1 MTDNRNEDESGWA
14 PSVAD
19 EAAAAARSSSA
30 RRPLSSAR
38 VLGFTIDPR
47 RWAIPILRTSRL
59 SLSVHLLTFLF
70 AVVMV
75 AGPNGPASLVLNG
88 WAAAEIGLLA
98 LAGWLVALSFHEI
111 AHFVVRSSLA
121 GRDDSRR
128 RLGDVALAPFGN
140 FAEQDSLERPV
151 QDIAAALAGPIFSA
165 CLAAVAAAALLS
177 RFGSFEVGEALRF
190 LVNFDAAYAR
200 MNEAGRIGDAWIFLW
215 WVSGAS
221 LLLSALNLLP
231 APPLDGWTVA
241 QSLARIRVGYWPAVG
256 IAAFLGVVSASL
268 IALVALAFDW
278 SLLLAL
284 AGICAWCSW
293 QELSR
298 LTLAWEESQLTS
310 DSAALS
316 RRRRRSRSSSRAADA
331 QRRLETDLFG
341 SSAQDAHDESAPT
354 SSPLRQTQDAPRP
367 EAPAAD
373 DDAHVDAILDKI
385 ARLGL
390 SSLTDSERAAL
401 HQATQR
407 KRNPAE

>member
-19 EAAAAARSSSA
+19 KTSRAARSGSARPPHSSA
-30 RRPLSSAR
+30 RI
-38 VLGFTIDPR
+38 LGFTIDPR

-59 SLSVHLLTFLF
+59 SLSIHLLTFLF

-75 AGPNGPASLVLNG
+75 AGPNGPARLVLNG

-98 LAGWLVALSFHEI
+98 LAGWLVALSFHEL
-111 AHFVVRSSLA
+111 AHVVVRGSLV
-121 GRDDSRR
+121 GRDNSRR
-128 RLGDVALAPFGN
+128 HVGDVALAPFGN
-140 FAEQDSLERPV
+140 FAEQDSLERPI
-151 QDIAAALAGPIFSA
+151 QDMTAALAGPIFSA
-165 CLAAVAAAALLS
+165 CVAAVSAAALLS
-177 RFGSFEVGEALRF
+177 RFGTFEVGEALRF

-200 MNEAGRIGDAWIFLW
+200 MNEAGRISDAWIFLW

-221 LLLSALNLLP
+221 LLLAALNLLP

-256 IAAFLGVVSASL
+256 IAAFLGVLSASL
-268 IALVALAFDW
+268 VALVALAFDW

-310 DSAALS
+310 DAAALS
-316 RRRRRSRSSSRAADA
+316 HRPRSRRSSRAADA

-341 SSAQDAHDESAPT
+341 SPT
-354 SSPLRQTQDAPRP
+354 SDSPADPAEPSAAKSSSSDAP
-367 EAPAAD
+367 APAAAD
-373 DDAHVDAILDKI
+373 DDARVDAILDKI

-390 SSLTDSERAAL
+390 SSLTDSERASL